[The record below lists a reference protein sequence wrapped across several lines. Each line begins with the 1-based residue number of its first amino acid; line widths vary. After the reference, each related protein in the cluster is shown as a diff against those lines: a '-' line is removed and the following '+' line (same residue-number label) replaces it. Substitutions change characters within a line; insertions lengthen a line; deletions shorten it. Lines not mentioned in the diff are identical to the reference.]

1 MNLPK
6 QSRPVI
12 RDVSRDPISARVE
25 AAQPSFISICLA
37 ACRRMPLLGDRIAC
51 ENNCHRGRPPEYP
64 PQDGW
69 FN

>member
-12 RDVSRDPISARVE
+12 RDVSRDPIKARVE
-25 AAQPSFISICLA
+25 GAQPPFLSICLA
-37 ACRRMPLLGDRIAC
+37 ACRRMPARLYVTC
-51 ENNCHRGRPPEYP
+51 EMGCHAGRPPEYP

-69 FN
+69 